1 MKLQIVGLYQDPH
14 GEKIFE
20 DPIERTKSIL
30 DASYNAESD
39 KTITMLKRKVTQL
52 ERQLTESK
60 INLHA
65 RSAEVLDVGSDT
77 DTPREIS
84 LNIHGSVEI
93 LDTGSDTPEVKVNS
107 EADDGHVVQTDI

>member
-30 DASYNAESD
+30 DGSYNAESD

-60 INLHA
+60 VGLYLKHISCSNY
-65 RSAEVLDVGSDT
+65 SVVTVAE
-77 DTPREIS
+77 E
-84 LNIHGSVEI
+84 
-93 LDTGSDTPEVKVNS
+93 
-107 EADDGHVVQTDI
+107 

>member
-1 MKLQIVGLYQDPH
+1 MKLQIVGLYRDPH

-20 DPIERTKSIL
+20 DPMERTKSIM

-60 INLHA
+60 VGLYLKHISCFNY
-65 RSAEVLDVGSDT
+65 SVVPIAE
-77 DTPREIS
+77 E
-84 LNIHGSVEI
+84 
-93 LDTGSDTPEVKVNS
+93 
-107 EADDGHVVQTDI
+107 

>member
-1 MKLQIVGLYQDPH
+1 MQIVGLYRDPH

-52 ERQLTESK
+52 EKQLTESK
-60 INLHA
+60 VGLYLKHINCCNY
-65 RSAEVLDVGSDT
+65 SVVVLLQKSE
-77 DTPREIS
+77 EIVVMIVFICWQ
-84 LNIHGSVEI
+84 LRII
-93 LDTGSDTPEVKVNS
+93 YVN
-107 EADDGHVVQTDI
+107 